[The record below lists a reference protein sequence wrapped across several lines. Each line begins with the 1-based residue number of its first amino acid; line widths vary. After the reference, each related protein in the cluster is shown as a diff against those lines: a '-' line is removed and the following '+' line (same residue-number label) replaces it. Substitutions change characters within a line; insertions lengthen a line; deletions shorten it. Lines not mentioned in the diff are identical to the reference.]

1 VANIFQ
7 HSSPKVGL
15 RRAKRDWRRVR
26 HSLERIYRSAVSAA
40 DPARILKARV
50 RSAGKNIII
59 QTGRGRLTI
68 PLGKR
73 TYLIGV
79 GKGADRAA
87 PVWSRLLGKQL
98 KAGIFIVRDRVI
110 RRRLP
115 CIDFAVA
122 GHPLPDARSLD
133 AARRCKRL
141 LAAAGADDLV
151 IVFLMGGASSL
162 LAEPAADITLA
173 DKRTATA
180 LLLKSGMAIAEI
192 NAVRKHLSA
201 VKGGGLLRA
210 AYPARVVTLAISD
223 VLGNDRS
230 VIGSAPSFHDPTTF
244 KDALRLVRRYRLT
257 RRMPKGVLRRLQMG
271 ARREVPETVKPGS
284 DLARK
289 TRYILL
295 ADNRTALAAAK
306 RQAEAL
312 GFKTKILNA
321 SLDGDAGERARELAA
336 EIKRLAR
343 KKSRTPLCLLLGGET
358 TVEVTGKGLG
368 GRNQEFALASAL
380 ALAGSAGVYLLSA
393 ASDGSDGPTDAAGA
407 FIDKTTLPRARRLG
421 LNAWAALRRN
431 DSYHFFR
438 RIGGLFRPGP
448 TGTNVLDF
456 VIAIVE

>member
-1 VANIFQ
+1 M
-7 HSSPKVGL
+7 
-15 RRAKRDWRRVR
+15 
-26 HSLERIYRSAVSAA
+26 AA
-40 DPARILKARV
+40 GDPARILKLRV
-50 RSAGKNIII
+50 GVSRKNLIIK
-59 QTGRGRLTI
+59 TGLNRVTV
-68 PLGKR
+68 PLGRKNF
-73 TYLIGV
+73 LIGI

-87 PVWSRLLGKQL
+87 PVLSRLLGERL
-98 KAGIFIVRDRVI
+98 KAGLFIVRDRGI

-115 CIDFAVA
+115 RIDILVA

-133 AARRCKRL
+133 AAERCRRL
-141 LAAAGADDLV
+141 LAGAGAEDLV
-151 IVFLMGGASSL
+151 IVYLMGGASSL
-162 LAEPAADITLA
+162 LVEPAPGLTLA
-173 DKRTATA
+173 DKRAATA
-180 LLLKSGMAIAEI
+180 LLLKSGMAIAEM
-192 NAVRKHLSA
+192 NTVRKHLSA

-230 VIGSAPSFHDPTTF
+230 VIGSAPTFHDPTTF
-244 KDALRLVRRYRLT
+244 EDALRLLRRYRLT
-257 RRMPKGVLRRLQMG
+257 SRMPRPVVRHLRMG
-271 ARREVPETVKPGS
+271 ARRKIPETVKPGS

-289 TRYILL
+289 SRYVLL

-306 RQAEAL
+306 RHAELL

-321 SLDGDAGERARELAA
+321 ALDGDARKRARELAA
-336 EIKRLAR
+336 VIKMLAR
-343 KKSRTPLCLLLGGET
+343 KKSRAPLCLLLGGET

-380 ALAGSAGVYLLSA
+380 ALAGSKGVYLLSA

-407 FIDKTTLPRARRLG
+407 FIDGTTIARARRLG
-421 LNAWAALRRN
+421 LNASAALRRN

-448 TGTNVLDF
+448 TGTNVLDL

>member
-1 VANIFQ
+1 MATSFQ
-7 HSSPKVGL
+7 HPTIRNALGS
-15 RRAKRDWRRVR
+15 RRARRA
-26 HSLERIYRSAVSAA
+26 LERIYRSAVAAA

-50 RSAGKNIII
+50 GTAGKNLIVK
-59 QTGRGRLTI
+59 TGRRRSRI
-68 PLGKR
+68 PFGKS

-87 PVWSRLLGKQL
+87 PVLSSLLGKQL
-98 KAGIFIVRDRVI
+98 KAGLFIARDRGI

-115 CIDFAVA
+115 RIEIVVA

-133 AARRCKRL
+133 AARRCRRL
-141 LAAAGADDLV
+141 LAGAGAEDLV

-162 LAEPAADITLA
+162 LVEPAPGLTLA
-173 DKRTATA
+173 DKRAATT
-180 LLLKSGMAIAEI
+180 LLLRSGMPIAEM

-244 KDALRLVRRYRLT
+244 EDALRLMRRYRLT
-257 RRMPKGVLRRLQMG
+257 NRMPKAALRHLRIG
-271 ARREVPETVKPGS
+271 ARKKIPETVKPGS

-289 TRYILL
+289 SRYILL

-306 RQAEAL
+306 RQAELL
-312 GFKTKILNA
+312 GYKTKILNA
-321 SLDGDAGERARELAA
+321 ALDGDARNRARELAA
-336 EIKRLAR
+336 QIKRLAR
-343 KKSRTPLCLLLGGET
+343 KKSRPPLCLLLGGET
-358 TVEVTGKGLG
+358 TVRVRGKGLG

-407 FIDKTTLPRARRLG
+407 FIDETTVSRARRVG
-421 LNAWAALRRN
+421 LNALAALRRN
-431 DSYHFFR
+431 DSYHYFR
-438 RIGGLFRPGP
+438 RLGDLFRPGP
-448 TGTNVLDF
+448 TGTNVLDL

>member
-1 VANIFQ
+1 VATSFQ
-7 HSSPKVGL
+7 HPTIRNALGS
-15 RRAKRDWRRVR
+15 RRARRA
-26 HSLERIYRSAVSAA
+26 LERIYRSAVAAA

-50 RSAGKNIII
+50 GTAGKNLIVK
-59 QTGRGRLTI
+59 TGRRRSRI
-68 PLGKR
+68 PFGKS

-87 PVWSRLLGKQL
+87 PVLSSLLGKQL
-98 KAGIFIVRDRVI
+98 KAGLFIARDRGI

-115 CIDFAVA
+115 RIEIVVA

-133 AARRCKRL
+133 AARRCRRL
-141 LAAAGADDLV
+141 LAGAGAEDLV

-162 LAEPAADITLA
+162 LVEPAPGLTLA
-173 DKRTATA
+173 DKRAATT
-180 LLLKSGMAIAEI
+180 LLLRSGMPIAEM

-244 KDALRLVRRYRLT
+244 EDALRLMRRYRLT
-257 RRMPKGVLRRLQMG
+257 NRMPKAALRHLRIG
-271 ARREVPETVKPGS
+271 ARKKIPETVKPGS

-289 TRYILL
+289 SRYILL

-306 RQAEAL
+306 RQAELL
-312 GFKTKILNA
+312 GYKTKILNA
-321 SLDGDAGERARELAA
+321 ALDGDARNRARELAA
-336 EIKRLAR
+336 QIKRLAR
-343 KKSRTPLCLLLGGET
+343 KKSRPPLCLLLGGET
-358 TVEVTGKGLG
+358 TVRVRGKGLG

-407 FIDKTTLPRARRLG
+407 FIDETTVSRARRVG
-421 LNAWAALRRN
+421 LNALAALRRN
-431 DSYHFFR
+431 DSYHYFR
-438 RIGGLFRPGP
+438 RLGDLFRPGP